1 MEKTE
6 KKPNIIMILADDQ
19 GPWAMHC
26 AGTPELYTP
35 NLDRI
40 AEQGMRFDSF
50 FCASPVCSPARAS
63 ILTGKM
69 PSAHGVQDWLR
80 SGNLDGEKFAAQGK
94 ENPYFEGYKQERKPI
109 SYLEGQ
115 PTYTDILA
123 QNGYHCALSGK
134 WHLGNSIEPQ
144 QGFQEWYT
152 IGMGGCCYYHPDMVE
167 HGEITVHHGEYV
179 TDLITDRALEYLK
192 ELGEGDAPFYLSV
205 HYTAPHSPWEKEHH
219 PAKWIDYYD
228 GCTFPSIPNVPD
240 HPDLRTGAVYGT
252 GKREENLRGYFAA
265 ISAMDEQIGR
275 LLDAVEEQGLADNT
289 VILFTADNGMSMGQ
303 HGVWGK
309 GNGTFPMNMYDSA
322 VKVPFLI
329 SWPGHIPANTV
340 CSEMI
345 SACDLLPT
353 ILKLT
358 GLSDKQPV
366 GFPGRSF
373 TELLKGRMEKWFCTY
388 SDPAIDGVR
397 SAVNGSG
404 QLCRPGVYAIYED
417 PFAPKGVE

>member
-1 MEKTE
+1 MEKTG

-152 IGMGGCCYYHPDMVE
+152 IGMGGCCYYHPDMVD

-192 ELGEGDAPFYLSV
+192 ELGEGDDPFYLSV

-275 LLDAVEEQGLADNT
+275 LLDAVEEQGLAD
-289 VILFTADNGMSMGQ
+289 
-303 HGVWGK
+303 
-309 GNGTFPMNMYDSA
+309 
-322 VKVPFLI
+322 
-329 SWPGHIPANTV
+329 IP
-340 CSEMI
+340 
-345 SACDLLPT
+345 
-353 ILKLT
+353 
-358 GLSDKQPV
+358 
-366 GFPGRSF
+366 
-373 TELLKGRMEKWFCTY
+373 
-388 SDPAIDGVR
+388 
-397 SAVNGSG
+397 
-404 QLCRPGVYAIYED
+404 
-417 PFAPKGVE
+417 

>member
-1 MEKTE
+1 MEKTG

-144 QGFQEWYT
+144 QGFQGWYT
-152 IGMGGCCYYHPDMVE
+152 IGMGGCCYYHPDMVD

-192 ELGEGDAPFYLSV
+192 ELGEGDDPFYLSV
-205 HYTAPHSPWEKEHH
+205 HYTAPPFSM
-219 PAKWIDYYD
+219 
-228 GCTFPSIPNVPD
+228 
-240 HPDLRTGAVYGT
+240 
-252 GKREENLRGYFAA
+252 GKRAPSRKV
-265 ISAMDEQIGR
+265 DR
-275 LLDAVEEQGLADNT
+275 LLRWLHV
-289 VILFTADNGMSMGQ
+289 SQ
-303 HGVWGK
+303 HSQRAGSSR
-309 GNGTFPMNMYDSA
+309 SA
-322 VKVPFLI
+322 
-329 SWPGHIPANTV
+329 H
-340 CSEMI
+340 
-345 SACDLLPT
+345 
-353 ILKLT
+353 
-358 GLSDKQPV
+358 
-366 GFPGRSF
+366 RS
-373 TELLKGRMEKWFCTY
+373 
-388 SDPAIDGVR
+388 GVR
-397 SAVNGSG
+397 NRHARGKSAGLFRSDQCDG
-404 QLCRPGVYAIYED
+404 
-417 PFAPKGVE
+417 

>member
-1 MEKTE
+1 MEKTG

-134 WHLGNSIEPQ
+134 WHLGNRS
-144 QGFQEWYT
+144 GT
-152 IGMGGCCYYHPDMVE
+152 
-167 HGEITVHHGEYV
+167 
-179 TDLITDRALEYLK
+179 
-192 ELGEGDAPFYLSV
+192 
-205 HYTAPHSPWEKEHH
+205 
-219 PAKWIDYYD
+219 
-228 GCTFPSIPNVPD
+228 PS
-240 HPDLRTGAVYGT
+240 AWAA
-252 GKREENLRGYFAA
+252 AA
-265 ISAMDEQIGR
+265 ITTR
-275 LLDAVEEQGLADNT
+275 T
-289 VILFTADNGMSMGQ
+289 WWT
-303 HGVWGK
+303 
-309 GNGTFPMNMYDSA
+309 
-322 VKVPFLI
+322 
-329 SWPGHIPANTV
+329 
-340 CSEMI
+340 
-345 SACDLLPT
+345 
-353 ILKLT
+353 
-358 GLSDKQPV
+358 
-366 GFPGRSF
+366 
-373 TELLKGRMEKWFCTY
+373 MEKSPC
-388 SDPAIDGVR
+388 IMG
-397 SAVNGSG
+397 NM
-404 QLCRPGVYAIYED
+404 
-417 PFAPKGVE
+417 